1 MKSADKKKSEDFYKL
16 FKPQLT
22 PKKMLEMGVFGGS
35 YFGRKIKEYP
45 KLWFK
50 NGKLSK
56 TFDVKKNRFKVKA
69 GLTRKEWLDKGWIF
83 KEDPLGWFQWYCRFT
98 NGRRIPRIDEIQI
111 KRWKAFKRHVAAIK
125 KNCEPRRYP
134 LQKKTKTGHF
144 TMGLQSFYLSGC
156 IICCGSQSAIS
167 GKIIITTTAKII
179 RRKSGKALFAIKPIS
194 LLAIP

>member
-1 MKSADKKKSEDFYKL
+1 MKPADKKKSEDFYKL

-56 TFDVKKNRFKVKA
+56 TFDVEKNRFKVKS
-69 GLTRKEWLDKGWIF
+69 GLTRKEWMSKGWIF

-98 NGRRIPRIDEIQI
+98 NGRRILRIDEIQI

-125 KNCEPRRYP
+125 KNCEP
-134 LQKKTKTGHF
+134 GDIH
-144 TMGLQSFYLSGC
+144 C
-156 IICCGSQSAIS
+156 
-167 GKIIITTTAKII
+167 
-179 RRKSGKALFAIKPIS
+179 RRKQRQAILQWAYNPFI
-194 LLAIP
+194 